1 MKEKKEKKGNNV
13 IYFRGRGRDRW
24 VISIQPLLLPI
35 FSPLKILKPNTPPT
49 QNFSYLL
56 SPIFYNFYFQS
67 NQMLV
72 LRFFFS
78 LQIGVMFLWKF
89 IIFIL
94 PFSSHFLSN
103 FERLKNSGSKKKQ
116 LISPFS
122 FPKNYSNQTP
132 LPPKNLLDSLPYFL
146 SSLFSF

>member
-1 MKEKKEKKGNNV
+1 MSNFHPTPSSPHFLSPKITQTKHSSHPK
-13 IYFRGRGRDRW
+13 F
-24 VISIQPLLLPI
+24 LLL
-35 FSPLKILKPNTPPT
+35 
-49 QNFSYLL
+49 LL

-116 LISPFS
+116 LMSPFS